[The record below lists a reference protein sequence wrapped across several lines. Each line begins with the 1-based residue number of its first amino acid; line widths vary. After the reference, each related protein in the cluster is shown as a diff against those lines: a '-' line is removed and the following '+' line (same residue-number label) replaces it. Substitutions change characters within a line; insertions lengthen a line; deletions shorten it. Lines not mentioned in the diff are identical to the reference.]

1 MQREIKWRFPTAEE
15 SSAMIRRATQS
26 GCATEADFKELL
38 AIPTHGNERQ
48 KRRLV
53 ELLKKFGIGENVP
66 ADPDGDGL
74 IQICPPPKEE
84 PKLWE
89 EVKRETVNG
98 VTSIELKFVGPARR
112 KRSEPVR
119 GKN

>member
-15 SSAMIRRATQS
+15 ASALIHRAIRS
-26 GCATEADFKELL
+26 GHATEAEFKELL
-38 AIPTHGNERQ
+38 AIPTDGNERQ

-66 ADPDGDGL
+66 ADPVGDGL
-74 IQICPPPKEE
+74 IQIWPPPKDE

-98 VTSIELKFVGPARR
+98 VTSIELKFIGPARR
-112 KRSEPVR
+112 KRSKPVQR
-119 GKN
+119 KE